1 MESVETLEAAITES
15 QCEVIFNLA
24 GLYAWWAP
32 DNGSFRRAN
41 VDSVR
46 NLLAAI
52 TNVQSDP
59 APRSLPKLIHVST
72 VLAYGRTS
80 GGLTPETAFT
90 EASPAGPCSSAYA
103 ASKAEGDRLALAAFQ
118 AREVSGCILYLACCL
133 GADHK
138 LVDPRRDVM
147 RIAELISGSVPATIT
162 SDTIFTY
169 VHVRDAAEAIT
180 RAAELRGNDGE
191 RYLVGDQR
199 LRTQEY
205 YVLLAEVS
213 GTPAPRFE
221 VPGWAA
227 LGWARL
233 SSFVAT
239 STPPVAPADLVRT
252 AVAGTLLFDAAK
264 SKTELRMSYTPVR
277 QAIEEA
283 VALIRAERAQ
293 QGKL

>member
-1 MESVETLEAAITES
+1 MCASSPLQCEGDLQAMVAGGDSSSSQAGCWHSDCASLTGRACLVTGATGFVGRNVVDALLRRSARPIYCLCRPGRPLPPGWGDAVRRIEGDMESVETLEAAITES

-59 APRSLPKLIHVST
+59 APRSRPKLIHVST

-147 RIAELISGSVPATIT
+147 RIAS
-162 SDTIFTY
+162 
-169 VHVRDAAEAIT
+169 
-180 RAAELRGNDGE
+180 
-191 RYLVGDQR
+191 
-199 LRTQEY
+199 
-205 YVLLAEVS
+205 
-213 GTPAPRFE
+213 
-221 VPGWAA
+221 
-227 LGWARL
+227 
-233 SSFVAT
+233 
-239 STPPVAPADLVRT
+239 
-252 AVAGTLLFDAAK
+252 
-264 SKTELRMSYTPVR
+264 
-277 QAIEEA
+277 
-283 VALIRAERAQ
+283 
-293 QGKL
+293 